1 MSEIEQLNFLRPDEA
16 QIVATIWDT
25 PSFVYDEAIIREQA
39 QKALA
44 VEAPYGLTVRDA
56 MKTNPNRHILR
67 IMGEAGLAIDAGSGP
82 EAERALMAGV
92 DPEKVL
98 ITSQELPK
106 NLKELVERGAE
117 FNACSLHQLGTYGKL
132 FPGSEVG
139 IRINPGKGSGH
150 DNKTN
155 VGGPAA
161 SFGVWHEYTDEAKGI
176 AEKYDL
182 KITRLHTHIGSGSDP
197 EIWSDVAKMS
207 LEYAREFPDVT
218 VLNLGGGYKVGRMQ
232 EEKEALPDDLSV
244 VSEVVSAKL
253 QQFYEETGR
262 KLHLEIEPGTFLM
275 ANAGSLVTTIDDIVD
290 TGKNGYTFLKI
301 DGGMTEL
308 LRPALYAAQHPLI
321 VVREGSEGTAEY
333 IVSGHCCESGDMLTP
348 HPEDPELLQVRNM
361 EKARI
366 GDLLVVE
373 GVGAY
378 AMHMSAKNYNSFPA
392 APEILREIGGTM
404 LQIRRR
410 ETLQDMVAL
419 ETTW

>member
-1 MSEIEQLNFLRPDEA
+1 
-16 QIVATIWDT
+16 
-25 PSFVYDEAIIREQA
+25 
-39 QKALA
+39 
-44 VEAPYGLTVRDA
+44 
-56 MKTNPNRHILR
+56 
-67 IMGEAGLAIDAGSGP
+67 
-82 EAERALMAGV
+82 
-92 DPEKVL
+92 
-98 ITSQELPK
+98 
-106 NLKELVERGAE
+106 
-117 FNACSLHQLGTYGKL
+117 
-132 FPGSEVG
+132 
-139 IRINPGKGSGH
+139 
-150 DNKTN
+150 
-155 VGGPAA
+155 
-161 SFGVWHEYTDEAKGI
+161 
-176 AEKYDL
+176 
-182 KITRLHTHIGSGSDP
+182 
-197 EIWSDVAKMS
+197 
-207 LEYAREFPDVT
+207 
-218 VLNLGGGYKVGRMQ
+218 
-232 EEKEALPDDLSV
+232 
-244 VSEVVSAKL
+244 
-253 QQFYEETGR
+253 
-262 KLHLEIEPGTFLM
+262 M